1 MKIVVFL
8 RAVTFEIL
16 HEISPFALFFWSKK
30 YIKTTMYPAK
40 KPLRFVKNFVF
51 LRPVTSELLHEIS
64 PFALFLVKK
73 QVRKHAVP
81 SKKTVNFYVTFLLS
95 DGCSPPPS
103 PSTALE
109 NAFLASFGLCW
120 KLGKGVTGR

>member
-1 MKIVVFL
+1 MYPANKTVTFVKIVVFL
-8 RAVTFEIL
+8 QA
-16 HEISPFALFFWSKK
+16 
-30 YIKTTMYPAK
+30 
-40 KPLRFVKNFVF
+40 
-51 LRPVTSELLHEIS
+51 VTSELLHEIS

-95 DGCSPPPS
+95 DGCSPPLPS